1 MAEVVLADV
10 TKIYPNGQWAVRGL
24 DLGIADGE
32 LVVVAGPSGCGKTT
46 LLRLIA
52 GLEEPTHG
60 TLRIG
65 GRVVNGVPP
74 WQRGVAMAFQRPALY
89 PHWSV
94 RRNLAFGL
102 SAPGG
107 NAGDV
112 ARRVE
117 ALARLL
123 GLQEVLE
130 RRPGQLSGGQQQR
143 VALGRALGREPA
155 VFLLDEP
162 LSSLDSALRHE
173 LRRELHLLQRRVRA
187 TMLYVTH
194 DPFEAMT
201 LADRLALLQDG
212 VLTQV
217 GPPVELYEHPRNRF
231 VAGFLG
237 WPRMSFLDGQLV
249 RTPDGLGLVHG
260 ETALCLP
267 AAHDALLAGQEGRA
281 LTLGIR
287 SEAMALRASA
297 DGPGTLGMEVGLVEC
312 LGSTWLLTLRRHSWE
327 VTVQVAGAAPFA
339 PGERLSVALDLTRA
353 HYFDG
358 ATGLALAVGRPV
370 G

>member
-10 TKIYPNGQWAVRGL
+10 AKVYPNGLWAVSGL
-24 DLGIADGE
+24 DLRIADGE

-52 GLEEPTHG
+52 GLEEATRG
-60 TLRIG
+60 TVQIG

-94 RRNLAFGL
+94 RRNLGFGL
-102 SAPGG
+102 AVRGEG
-107 NAGDV
+107 HRTV
-112 ARRVE
+112 AERVE
-117 ALARLL
+117 SVAQLL
-123 GLQEVLE
+123 GLEEVLA

-143 VALGRALGREPA
+143 VALGRALVRQPA

-162 LSSLDSALRHE
+162 LSSLDSALRQE
-173 LRRELHLLQRRVRA
+173 LRQELHLLQRRLRA

-194 DPFEAMT
+194 DPLEAMT
-201 LADRLALLQDG
+201 LADRLALLRQG
-212 VLTQV
+212 VLEQV
-217 GPPVELYEHPRNRF
+217 GPPAELYERPRNRF

-237 WPRMSFLDGQLV
+237 WPRMSFLDGTLV
-249 RTPDGLGLVHG
+249 RTG
-260 ETALCLP
+260 ETLALTRGANALRLP
-267 AAHDALLAGQEGRA
+267 PQHAPALAGQEGRA
-281 LTLGIR
+281 LTLGLR
-287 SEAMALRASA
+287 PEAVTLPAAP
-297 DGPGTLGMEVGLVEC
+297 DGPAALVLEVGLVEC
-312 LGSTWLLTLRRHSWE
+312 LGPTRLITLRRDGWE
-327 VTVQVAGAAPFA
+327 VTVPLAGATSLA
-339 PGERLSVALDLTRA
+339 PGECVPVGLDLARA

-358 ATGLALAVGRPV
+358 TTGLALVGGRPA